1 MNSPAQR
8 IGVAAITEN
17 LLKRRW
23 STVILRHL
31 DQGKSDPCEI
41 AKIETDIS
49 AKVMSERLRTMVR
62 YGLIA
67 RYPRPAPSSVVEYRP
82 TILGK
87 KILEMIDNINALDQQ
102 LRQGWFSRREHKDA
116 MPHDLGLDEPS
127 TTDAILIPRQ
137 SDATPTRHSA

>member
-17 LLKRRW
+17 LLKRKW

-31 DQGKSDPCEI
+31 EQGINDPCEI
-41 AKIETDIS
+41 AKMETDIS
-49 AKVMSERLRTMVR
+49 PKVMSERLRTMVR

-67 RYPRPAPSSVVEYRP
+67 RYPRPAPSSVIEYRT

-87 KILEMIDNINALDQQ
+87 KILEMIDTINTLDQQ
-102 LRQGWFSRREHKDA
+102 LRQGWFGRRGHKDD
-116 MPHDLGLDEPS
+116 MPDDAGLDEPS
-127 TTDAILIPRQ
+127 RSESVLMP
-137 SDATPTRHSA
+137 RHSAATPPRRSA